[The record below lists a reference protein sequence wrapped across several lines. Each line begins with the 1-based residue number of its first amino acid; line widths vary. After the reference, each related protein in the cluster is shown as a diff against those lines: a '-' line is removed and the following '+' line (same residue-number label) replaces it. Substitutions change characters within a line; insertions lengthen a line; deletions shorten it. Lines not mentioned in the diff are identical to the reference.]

1 MATGQI
7 NLLCHQGCFRQM
19 GSVWITQ
26 WTLSGDASSRPLEFR
41 PRRGRPA
48 SDGDRALI
56 EPRADD
62 ENMPF
67 CCSKH
72 CITVCTYSDILSR
85 NCGFLPSQ
93 QYTRRPKNP
102 CFVAQRATM
111 VPILFAYLLKATHF
125 GAKLLFYSKRTLVGG
140 WKAPEGGK

>member
-1 MATGQI
+1 M
-7 NLLCHQGCFRQM
+7 
-19 GSVWITQ
+19 W
-26 WTLSGDASSRPLEFR
+26 
-41 PRRGRPA
+41 RRGKLICFVIKGASGKWEVSGSHNGLFPEMRRRDHLNLGPGGADRPA

-72 CITVCTYSDILSR
+72 CITACTYSDILSR

-93 QYTRRPKNP
+93 QYTHRPKNP

-111 VPILFAYLLKATHF
+111 VTILFAYLLKATHF
-125 GAKLLFYSKRTLVGG
+125 GAKLLFYSKKNPSRGR
-140 WKAPEGGK
+140 APEGG